1 MPFRQDMAQR
11 PCPISDARAS
21 ANKTVGNCIRLLVMA
36 LGRFALGQSRDKDH
50 CGVAVAVAVALCTLN
65 QSFDL
70 SFGEMLAGS
79 QLAVGKPPRRNCSF
93 YGGWRDQLKVGFGH
107 VFRCLPY

>member
-1 MPFRQDMAQR
+1 
-11 PCPISDARAS
+11 
-21 ANKTVGNCIRLLVMA
+21 MA